1 MARARAAKAV
11 SGIAGGVLIVLGL
24 VLSAAAEEAAPTT
37 QPYTQECQ
45 KGGDALVAE
54 SPLPNVAAALAN
66 RKTLTILT
74 IGASAAAG
82 RRSTRGGYTRLI
94 ETILERAV
102 KGIDVV
108 MINRGISGEL
118 AADAAVRIKTEVAL
132 DRPELVIWQ
141 VGTNDAL
148 AYISLNFIRDTVV
161 DTIRWLRRH
170 KVDVIL
176 VGLQRVSEMR
186 RNEHY
191 NAVRDELRKIAADE
205 NVIIVRRDEA
215 MELIDRAKTEGGVPL
230 PDEFEET
237 EIGYT
242 CLAQYVARAI
252 TLGVFGKNLR
262 RDRPRDEQPQQP
274 QQPQQ

>member
-1 MARARAAKAV
+1 MARSRTIKTLG
-11 SGIAGGVLIVLGL
+11 GIAGGVLIALAFVLPAPGQ
-24 VLSAAAEEAAPTT
+24 EAPAT
-37 QPYTQECQ
+37 QPYSQECQ

-66 RKTLTILT
+66 RKMVKILT

-82 RRSTRGGYTRLI
+82 RRSTRGGYTKLI

-102 KGIDVV
+102 KGLDVV
-108 MINRGISGEL
+108 MINHGVSGEL
-118 AADAAVRIKTEVAL
+118 ASDAAIRIKTEVAL
-132 DRPELVIWQ
+132 DRPDLVIWQ
-141 VGTNDAL
+141 VGSNDAL
-148 AYISLNFIRDTVV
+148 AYVSVDFVKLTVV
-161 DTIRWLRRH
+161 DTIRWLREH

-176 VGLQRVSEMR
+176 VGLQRVDQMR
-186 RNEHY
+186 RNTHY
-191 NAVRDELRKIAADE
+191 IAMRDELRKIAADE

-215 MELIDRAKTEGGVPL
+215 MELINKAKTEGGVPL

-262 RDRPRDEQPQQP
+262 RDGDRPQQRP
-274 QQPQQ
+274 

>member
-1 MARARAAKAV
+1 MARSRTVKTV
-11 SGIAGGVLIVLGL
+11 SGIAGGVLTALTVALPAPG
-24 VLSAAAEEAAPTT
+24 EEAPAT
-37 QPYTQECQ
+37 QPYSQECQ
-45 KGGDALVAE
+45 QGGDALVAE

-66 RKTLTILT
+66 RKSMRILT

-82 RRSTRGGYTRLI
+82 RRSTRGGYTKLI

-118 AADAAVRIKTEVAL
+118 AADAAIRIKTEVAL
-132 DRPELVIWQ
+132 NRPDLVIWQ

-148 AYISLNFIRDTVV
+148 AYVSIGFIKLTVV
-161 DTIRWLRRH
+161 DTIRWLRDH

-176 VGLQRVSEMR
+176 VGLQRVDQMR
-186 RNEHY
+186 RNQHY
-191 NAVRDELRKIAADE
+191 LAMRDELRKIAADE

-215 MELIDRAKTEGGVPL
+215 MELINKAKTEGGIPL
-230 PDEFEET
+230 PDEFEAT
-237 EIGYT
+237 ESGYT

-252 TLGVFGKNLR
+252 SVGVFGKNLR
-262 RDRPRDEQPQQP
+262 REERPQGPPQQ
-274 QQPQQ
+274 

>member
-1 MARARAAKAV
+1 MARSRALKALG
-11 SGIAGGVLIVLGL
+11 GIAGGVLTALAFVP
-24 VLSAAAEEAAPTT
+24 SAPGQDTPAT
-37 QPYTQECQ
+37 QPYSQECQ

-66 RKTLTILT
+66 RKTLRILT

-82 RRSTRGGYTRLI
+82 RRTMRGGYTKLI
-94 ETILERAV
+94 EMILERAV
-102 KGIDVV
+102 KGLNVV
-108 MINRGISGEL
+108 MLNRGISGEL
-118 AADAAVRIKTEVAL
+118 AVDAAIRIKNEVAL
-132 DRPELVIWQ
+132 NRPDLVIWQ

-148 AYISLNFIRDTVV
+148 AYVELSFIRQTVV
-161 DTIRWLRRH
+161 DTVRWLREH

-176 VGLQRVSEMR
+176 VGLQRIDQMR

-191 NAVRDELRKIAADE
+191 IAVRDELRKIAAEE

-215 MELIDRAKTEGGVPL
+215 MDLINKAKADGGLPL

-262 RDRPRDEQPQQP
+262 RDSERQQP
-274 QQPQQ
+274 

>member
-1 MARARAAKAV
+1 MARPRPGQTV
-11 SGIAGGVLIVLGL
+11 GGIAGGFLIVLAFGMPA
-24 VLSAAAEEAAPTT
+24 SGEEAPAPAT
-37 QPYTQECQ
+37 PYSEECQ

-82 RRSTRGGYTRLI
+82 RRATPGGYTGLI

-102 KGIDVV
+102 KGLDVV
-108 MINRGISGEL
+108 MVNRGVSGEL
-118 AADAAVRIKTEVAL
+118 ASDAAVRIRTEVAL
-132 DRPELVIWQ
+132 DRPDLVIWQ

-148 AYISLNFIRDTVV
+148 AYISLKHIRDTVV
-161 DTIRWLRRH
+161 DTIQWLRKH

-186 RNEHY
+186 RNAHY
-191 NAVRDELRKIAADE
+191 NAVRDELRKIAAEE

-215 MELIDRAKTEGGVPL
+215 MELIDKAKSEGGIPL
-230 PDEFEET
+230 PDEFEEN

-262 RDRPRDEQPQQP
+262 RDRAQQ
-274 QQPQQ
+274 Q